1 MRYAVFVVSL
11 LLTTACAKLGPGP
24 PPVDA
29 DFLAEVI
36 ADLHL
41 AQALSDQV
49 PVVLRDSMEVVYF
62 DKVLADYDLT
72 RPEFDSLMWIVRR
85 EPAWIDTVYTRAGVR
100 VSRDLVE

>member
-11 LLTTACAKLGPGP
+11 LIVAACAKPGPGS

-29 DFLAEVI
+29 DFLSEVI

-49 PVVLRDSMEVVYF
+49 PVVLRDSMETVYF
-62 DKVLADYDLT
+62 EKVLADYGLT
-72 RPEFDSLMWIVRR
+72 RQEFDSLIWIVRS
-85 EPAWIDTVYTRAGVR
+85 EPAWIDTIYTRAGVR
-100 VSRDLVE
+100 VSRDIVE